1 MGLIHTLNTGYFPI
15 LQCHVFEKIVT
26 VSDRNIP
33 PINFFLYFSFIAK
46 NVVPIAVM
54 EIILIAL
61 QLLLDDNS
69 IGMGLLV
76 PQSDY
81 SQ

>member
-1 MGLIHTLNTGYFPI
+1 MIYLINISQIYR
-15 LQCHVFEKIVT
+15 
-26 VSDRNIP
+26 VSDRIIP
-33 PINFFLYFSFIAK
+33 EINFFVLFSFIAK

>member
-1 MGLIHTLNTGYFPI
+1 MEMN
-15 LQCHVFEKIVT
+15 
-26 VSDRNIP
+26 
-33 PINFFLYFSFIAK
+33 IAK

-81 SQ
+81 SQALCD

>member
-1 MGLIHTLNTGYFPI
+1 MGLIHTLNTGYIHSVGSNNTPN
-15 LQCHVFEKIVT
+15 Q
-26 VSDRNIP
+26 
-33 PINFFLYFSFIAK
+33 FFLYFSFIAK